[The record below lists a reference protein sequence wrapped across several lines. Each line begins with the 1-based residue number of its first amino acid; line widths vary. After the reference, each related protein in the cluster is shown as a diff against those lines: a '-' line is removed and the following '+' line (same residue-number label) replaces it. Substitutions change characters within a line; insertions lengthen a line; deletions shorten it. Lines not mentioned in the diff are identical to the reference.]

1 MRLLLS
7 ILILLLIVHGS
18 AAAQTDVIG
27 LFVDTNYEEC
37 NLVDAGPGV
46 VSVYVVHSTTG
57 GANASQFVV
66 QAGSGVA
73 LSYVG
78 EVSAFPTTIGN
89 TQSGISIGYTNCQYS
104 EVLVATIS
112 YYTTGGSS
120 RCSNL
125 YVAPDPASLTGTI
138 EVVNCSG
145 TKLQGAGSR
154 LVINPNGSCD
164 CGPTTQD
171 SNWGKIKDIYD

>member
-7 ILILLLIVHGS
+7 TLIPLLIACGS

-27 LFVDTNYEEC
+27 LFVDTSYEDC

-57 GANASQFVV
+57 GANGSQFIV

-78 EVSAFPTTIGN
+78 EVAAFPTTIGN
-89 TQSGISIGYTNCQYS
+89 TQSGISVGYTNCQYS
-104 EVLVATIS
+104 DFLVATIS
-112 YYTTGGSS
+112 YYTTGGSAQ
-120 RCSNL
+120 CSNL
-125 YVAPDPASLTGTI
+125 YVAPDPASLYGYI
-138 EVVNCSG
+138 EVVNCSS
-145 TKLQGAGSR
+145 SR
-154 LVINPNGSCD
+154 LQASGARLVVNPNGSCE

-171 SNWGKIKDIYD
+171 SNWGRIKDIYD